1 MFVNAPQSNNVID
14 NLGFF
19 CDLELDLGLDAI
31 LPLLTYVHTFI
42 KLSQFWDVFLCDYID
57 IVKIF

>member
-42 KLSQFWDVFLCDYID
+42 KLSQF
-57 IVKIF
+57 